1 MSINWDEVHK
11 LLAIAQN
18 ASQWPS
24 IKALGD
30 AALRELEV
38 HVATAKKE
46 NEEALKVKAEADA
59 KAKAEAD
66 AKAKAAIEA
75 DAKAQEDA
83 KARNE
88 AAKATQADPRFTTP
102 VDQPV
107 SRRRLEDTP
116 NAP

>member
-1 MSINWDEVHK
+1 MAINWDEVHK
-11 LLAIAQN
+11 LLMIAEH
-18 ASQWPS
+18 APQWPGT
-24 IKALGD
+24 KALGD

-46 NEEALKVKAEADA
+46 NEEALKAKAEADA

-75 DAKAQEDA
+75 DAKAQEEA

-88 AAKATQADPRFTTP
+88 AAKAAQADPRFTTP

-107 SRRRLEDTP
+107 GRRRLEDAP
-116 NAP
+116 NAS